1 MIISVLLS
9 INGLTDLS
17 HRGFER
23 GFGCYFGDLE
33 GLVYKESLSKKKHL
47 DFPLR
52 KILIAAPEHSHS
64 IKVKLHLL
72 K

>member
-33 GLVYKESLSKKKHL
+33 GLVYKESLSKKKTSRL
-47 DFPLR
+47 
-52 KILIAAPEHSHS
+52 S
-64 IKVKLHLL
+64 ITENSDSCP
-72 K
+72 